1 MIFFHFLVI
10 LSLLSWLRPQS
21 GVRYSYTLRQSIG
34 VYVSLEDHSQK
45 HSSHDHHIWFT
56 WGSRGIL

>member
-56 WGSRGIL
+56 